1 MTIKNR
7 RIISVIVPILNEEKN
22 IPVLYDRLV
31 KSLTPY
37 KYELIFVNDGS
48 QDGSEK
54 AVNKLLRTDKSVKLI
69 NLSRNFGHQIA
80 ITCGI
85 DYASGDSAIIIDADL
100 QDPPEIIPRM
110 IKKWQEGF
118 DVVYGIRKARKGESV
133 FKTATANIFYNLI
146 NVLSKTKILLKL

>member
-54 AVNKLLRTDKSVKLI
+54 AVNKLLRTDTSVKLI
-69 NLSRNFGHQIA
+69 
-80 ITCGI
+80 
-85 DYASGDSAIIIDADL
+85 
-100 QDPPEIIPRM
+100 
-110 IKKWQEGF
+110 
-118 DVVYGIRKARKGESV
+118 
-133 FKTATANIFYNLI
+133 
-146 NVLSKTKILLKL
+146 